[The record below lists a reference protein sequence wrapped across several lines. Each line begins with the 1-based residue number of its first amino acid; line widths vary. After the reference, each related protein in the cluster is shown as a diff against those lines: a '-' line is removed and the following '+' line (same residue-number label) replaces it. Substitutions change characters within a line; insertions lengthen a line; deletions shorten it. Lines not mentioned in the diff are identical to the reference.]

1 MSSAAQSQS
10 LGIEEG
16 EPAAKRLRHESEA
29 TSGGGGSS
37 SAVPAPAAA
46 AAPAPPPAPLALVA
60 VAAPAR
66 GAAATTPRVA
76 RALVR
81 YFAGKGMSKEDA
93 RGVLHEIFI
102 RSVLLMGSRTGKLA
116 EVVIVSRGAAAPM
129 GLIMSFVDI
138 PTRREAFEEEQ
149 TLVGHT
155 SVVTCMTLLDDGRL
169 VSGSDDMTLIVW
181 AAGDDGAFAAAQTL
195 SEHTSYVMCVTELD
209 DRRLVSGS
217 TDKTLKVWE

>member
-16 EPAAKRLRHESEA
+16 EPAAKRPRHESEA

-37 SAVPAPAAA
+37 SAAPAPAAA
-46 AAPAPPPAPLALVA
+46 AAPAPPAPLALVA

-76 RALVR
+76 RALGR
-81 YFAGKGMSKEDA
+81 YYAGKGMSKEDA
-93 RGVLHEIFI
+93 RRVRHEIFI

-129 GLIMSFVDI
+129 GPVSYTHLTL
-138 PTRREAFEEEQ
+138 PTKR
-149 TLVGHT
+149 
-155 SVVTCMTLLDDGRL
+155 
-169 VSGSDDMTLIVW
+169 IV
-181 AAGDDGAFAAAQTL
+181 
-195 SEHTSYVMCVTELD
+195 
-209 DRRLVSGS
+209 
-217 TDKTLKVWE
+217 